1 MSYDNFEY
9 SFLKSERTS
18 EIILIVHLQKEWLNK
33 EVEFL
38 IKDNSLDIIVNDR
51 KYNSGELPEIVS
63 SWLKNNAMKVFFA
76 NDDGN
81 IVSEA
86 IIGED

>member
-18 EIILIVHLQKEWLNK
+18 EIILIVHLQKEWLDK
-33 EVEFL
+33 EVEFF
-38 IKDNSLDIIVNDR
+38 IKDNSLDIIVNDK

-63 SWLKNNAMKVFFA
+63 SWLKHNVMKVFFA
-76 NDDGN
+76 NDDGD